1 MQYKSQLKWL
11 VAALMSGSLLIGCG
25 GGGGGGSSSKGTVS
39 GVTYTIN
46 SPAQIAQESA
56 ADYDDN
62 VNGLI
67 TVATLKH
74 WMSDWTNNRPAGIT
88 GKLIILQV
96 ASGPVG
102 SEYIKPDGVNVF
114 TYLSPSTDWVQ
125 TRSNGVMETVSMV
138 PDGAAM
144 DALFKKFN
152 IDPTKDMIVAAMGTG
167 NNPNAMAQGRIWY
180 ALRYW
185 GVDKAHLAL
194 LNGGNQW
201 LNGNGLTA
209 ADFQSSASMA
219 PNSGS
224 FSVKSLHVDN
234 TQLQITAGQ
243 LLQML
248 PSSDV
253 NVKGDGI
260 FIWDARSL
268 SQYSAG
274 EMVEFGEDTDSDTAG
289 NQACGT
295 GYCAP
300 ANPGNYMWTFQNSGA
315 RQGHPNGTLQLQYT
329 HMLDPS
335 KGFSYRPKA
344 VLEGYLNGGTDANGI
359 GFVAGNYA
367 TVGSGNAY
375 QPGDTVITY
384 CETTF
389 RAMITG
395 IASAVIMGKPTRF
408 YDGAMTEWNSM
419 SNIQDKDG
427 KYILPADSPWLTTV
441 RSFYRSATSSALVGP
456 RTVTDPYAP
465 NTNRIINEDR
475 GYKTGE
481 SAPSGG
487 GGSIPGNPCGG

>member
-25 GGGGGGSSSKGTVS
+25 GGGGGGSSNKGTVS
-39 GVTYTIN
+39 GVTYAIN

-56 ADYDDN
+56 ADYNDN

-67 TVATLKH
+67 TATTLKR
-74 WMSDWTNNRPAGIT
+74 WMTDWTNNRPAGIS
-88 GKLIILQV
+88 GKLIIFQV

-114 TYLSPSTDWVQ
+114 TYLSGSAEWTQ
-125 TRSNGVMETVSMV
+125 TRNNGVIETPTMV
-138 PDGAAM
+138 PDGATM
-144 DALFKKFN
+144 DGLFKKYN
-152 IDPTKDMIVAAMGTG
+152 IDPTKDMIVAAMGNGSTT
-167 NNPNAMAQGRIWY
+167 NAMAQGRIWY

-185 GVDKAHLAL
+185 GVDKTHLAI

-201 LNGNGLTA
+201 INTNGLTPT
-209 ADFQSSASMA
+209 DFQASASTA
-219 PNSGS
+219 PNNGS
-224 FSVKSLHVDN
+224 FSVKNLHVDN

-248 PSSDV
+248 PSSDM

-260 FIWDARSL
+260 FIWDARSMG
-268 SQYSAG
+268 QYSAG
-274 EMVEFGEDTDSDTAG
+274 YVSEKGEHGCTSAF
-289 NQACGT
+289 
-295 GYCAP
+295 CAEP
-300 ANPGNYMWTFQNSGA
+300 DPNNYNWSFQNGGS

-329 HMLDPS
+329 LLLDS
-335 KGFSYRPKA
+335 TKGFSYRPKA
-344 VLEGYLNGGTDANGI
+344 DLMAYLSGALDANGL
-359 GFVAGNYA
+359 GFAGADY
-367 TVGSGNAY
+367 TPVGSGNAY
-375 QPGDTVITY
+375 QSGDTIITY
-384 CETTF
+384 CETTM

-395 IASAVIMGKPTRF
+395 VASAVIMGKPTRF
-408 YDGAMTEWNSM
+408 YDGAMIEWNSL
-419 SNIQDKDG
+419 SHLQDKDG
-427 KYILPADSPWLTTV
+427 QYLLPANSPWRTDV
-441 RSFYRSATSSALVGP
+441 RSFFRPNMSMANVNP